1 MFFFFA
7 KSKGQ
12 IASGFYS
19 FFYSTINLYFHS
31 EFQGMVL
38 PHNAVLVLHSGL
50 IKLVANDK
58 SFPRL
63 FESQYS
69 LLSTLLFQHPEAVY
83 GAVHVFI
90 TCVRSILCMRD
101 CLNFAFEMKWL
112 EKERKERRS
121 YTGGGGSTGGKGRG
135 EGIISTQG
143 EHVLSQV
150 SCAWLH
156 SKNFD
161 IA

>member
-1 MFFFFA
+1 
-7 KSKGQ
+7 
-12 IASGFYS
+12 
-19 FFYSTINLYFHS
+19 
-31 EFQGMVL
+31 MVL

-101 CLNFAFEMKWL
+101 CLNFAFEMGGGL
-112 EKERKERRS
+112 EVVRERKGRERK
-121 YTGGGGSTGGKGRG
+121 YTGGGERKLEEYGRKG
-135 EGIISTQG
+135 EGGGDHIYPGRTGS
-143 EHVLSQV
+143 
-150 SCAWLH
+150 
-156 SKNFD
+156 
-161 IA
+161 

>member
-1 MFFFFA
+1 MKTTKCQTIFSTERKIILRDAVFCSFFFA

-50 IKLVANDK
+50 IKLAANDK
-58 SFPRL
+58 SFPRI

-90 TCVRSILCMRD
+90 TCVRSIL
-101 CLNFAFEMKWL
+101 
-112 EKERKERRS
+112 
-121 YTGGGGSTGGKGRG
+121 
-135 EGIISTQG
+135 
-143 EHVLSQV
+143 
-150 SCAWLH
+150 
-156 SKNFD
+156 
-161 IA
+161 

>member
-1 MFFFFA
+1 M
-7 KSKGQ
+7 
-12 IASGFYS
+12 ASGFYS
-19 FFYSTINLYFHS
+19 IFYSTINLYFHS

-101 CLNFAFEMKWL
+101 CLNFAFEMGGGL
-112 EKERKERRS
+112 EVVRERKGRERK
-121 YTGGGGSTGGKGRG
+121 YTGGGGGMKLEEYGRKG
-135 EGIISTQG
+135 EGGGDHIYSGRTG
-143 EHVLSQV
+143 S
-150 SCAWLH
+150 
-156 SKNFD
+156 
-161 IA
+161 

>member
-50 IKLVANDK
+50 IKLVATDK

-90 TCVRSILCMRD
+90 TCVRSILSPRD
-101 CLNFAFEMKWL
+101 CLNFAFEM
-112 EKERKERRS
+112 
-121 YTGGGGSTGGKGRG
+121 GGGGRG
-135 EGIISTQG
+135 
-143 EHVLSQV
+143 
-150 SCAWLH
+150 
-156 SKNFD
+156 
-161 IA
+161 